1 MKWEEQIMKSKSYCF
16 NKTIFKKNLSHF
28 WPLWALYTGY
38 LILVLPVNLWLTMSG
53 YSQWDTYTQV
63 QRQLTALGNTM
74 QLAMNPIMTFVFAA
88 LTIMA
93 VFSYLYSPKNA
104 NMVHALPVNRLELF
118 VTNFCSALIFMI
130 LPQIITFIISVF
142 VCIAAHVTNIEYML
156 IWFGTT
162 AGVTFFALAFGSFTA
177 MLTGQLLAFPAYY
190 FSLNLLFVGCRFLVN
205 ELVSNICFGISANW
219 TTSKLCILSPLYYLF
234 ENLKVKTILDEE
246 YIAVGLELQ
255 GGCLVGI
262 YAAAG
267 VFFLI
272 AGYQLYKRRQIE
284 TAGDMVSIRGTKP
297 IVRLGTG
304 FFFGTLFGDF
314 LTEAMKM
321 RLPSDQANYVL
332 LICLVLLMETICF
345 CAVEMLMLK
354 SFRIFRKRRLAE
366 WAVLL
371 GATVAFLGMLRM
383 DVFGIERK
391 IPELSDVERA
401 SINLDYQIS
410 FKGDDIQKV
419 IDIQKQILKQK
430 EELISNDDVNYI
442 GISYKLKNGNTINR
456 NYPIPVS
463 AEYLKQEDSIA
474 SQVIAMET
482 EPENFMR
489 YLFGKKYETNE
500 YYVGSMQYV
509 TKDGRSSDYR
519 FSDEELEQ
527 IMNAIFAD
535 IDNGSLC
542 RYELYSLWGFD
553 ENSEYTYEK
562 RYYNS
567 FIISFFNPEGV
578 IRGDTQYYNADGLV
592 EDDEDYDYD
601 TSSTAFIEFGPDCT
615 NIITALEKLGVVN
628 EEYPLMTNEE
638 YYSLTDR

>member
-1 MKWEEQIMKSKSYCF
+1 
-16 NKTIFKKNLSHF
+16 
-28 WPLWALYTGY
+28 
-38 LILVLPVNLWLTMSG
+38 
-53 YSQWDTYTQV
+53 
-63 QRQLTALGNTM
+63 
-74 QLAMNPIMTFVFAA
+74 
-88 LTIMA
+88 
-93 VFSYLYSPKNA
+93 
-104 NMVHALPVNRLELF
+104 
-118 VTNFCSALIFMI
+118 
-130 LPQIITFIISVF
+130 
-142 VCIAAHVTNIEYML
+142 
-156 IWFGTT
+156 
-162 AGVTFFALAFGSFTA
+162 
-177 MLTGQLLAFPAYY
+177 
-190 FSLNLLFVGCRFLVN
+190 
-205 ELVSNICFGISANW
+205 
-219 TTSKLCILSPLYYLF
+219 
-234 ENLKVKTILDEE
+234 
-246 YIAVGLELQ
+246 
-255 GGCLVGI
+255 
-262 YAAAG
+262 
-267 VFFLI
+267 
-272 AGYQLYKRRQIE
+272 
-284 TAGDMVSIRGTKP
+284 
-297 IVRLGTG
+297 
-304 FFFGTLFGDF
+304 
-314 LTEAMKM
+314 
-321 RLPSDQANYVL
+321 
-332 LICLVLLMETICF
+332 
-345 CAVEMLMLK
+345 
-354 SFRIFRKRRLAE
+354 
-366 WAVLL
+366 
-371 GATVAFLGMLRM
+371 M

-578 IRGDTQYYNADGLV
+578 IRGDTQYYNEDGLV
-592 EDDEDYDYD
+592 EDDD

-615 NIITALEKLGVVN
+615 NIITALEKLGIVN